1 MSRSKQ
7 PMTRTQKI
15 TVVVIFISIL
25 LYHSSS
31 NVIYMG
37 NYILEKT
44 GQIYKD
50 SKHIFSVL
58 SFVSK
63 CNNYFWLVFA
73 IPLLIDKYYK
83 DPREHIISVQMNV
96 VTDSNTS
103 SIQSTEDA
111 WAGKL
116 MWNVISE
123 APASDPAF
131 QKLLRI
137 ARKKPPALIE
147 TCPTLGILDTGAYD
161 VKSVL
166 WQNIY
171 GLASSLLC
179 NTHALT
185 RGACGL
191 EVKRY
196 RLIGCLTFE
205 SPEILGYNK
214 ARRKMR
220 MLVVSRK
227 QLKFLHDNPDYTYG
241 KDSNSKEWARKWQN
255 QRMKQLRE
263 LGRHVQET
271 GGFDDSTYL
280 TDSEVGRYYFEI
292 EVWI

>member
-1 MSRSKQ
+1 
-7 PMTRTQKI
+7 MTRTQKI
-15 TVVVIFISIL
+15 TVVVVFISIL
-25 LYHSSS
+25 LYNHSSS

-44 GQIYKD
+44 GQMYKD

-58 SFVSK
+58 SFATSVFNK
-63 CNNYFWLVFA
+63 MFWLVFA
-73 IPLLIDKYYK
+73 FPLLIDKYYK

-96 VTDSNTS
+96 VTDSNKS

-111 WAGKL
+111 WEGHL

-137 ARKKPPALIE
+137 ARKKPNALKE

-196 RLIGCLTFE
+196 RLIGCLTYE
-205 SPEILGYNK
+205 SPAKLDYNT
-214 ARRKMR
+214 ASRKMR

-227 QLKFLHDNPDYTYG
+227 QLKFLHDNPNYG
-241 KDSNSKEWARKWQN
+241 KDSNSKGWARDWQD
-255 QRMKQLRE
+255 QRMEQLRE

-271 GGFDDSTYL
+271 GGFDDSTYIRPD
-280 TDSEVGRYYFEI
+280 TKIGRYYFEM